1 MYRQHSVDMIKCII
15 GMCLFA
21 LSTIQESWF
30 VVPPTIPTPWIKA
43 NLELRMA
50 GDKPAADLLIGWL

>member
-1 MYRQHSVDMIKCII
+1 MIKCII

-21 LSTIQESWF
+21 LSTIQEFWF
-30 VVPPTIPTPWIKA
+30 VVPPTIPATWIKA

-50 GDKPAADLLIGWL
+50 GDKPAAGLLIGWL